1 MASLIRY
8 GQVEVELTLDQPDT
22 SKPKVSGKVPKDDGA
37 GGHASAHRGASTS
50 PQVRGKYPKKT
61 VPAGRLYGQILF
73 EGKTP
78 EYHQI
83 GILVERKPGITYLAV
98 RINSASKLIPA
109 DPNGASD
116 PFVVVEWD
124 GMQQETKVI
133 LRLLSASECL

>member
-1 MASLIRY
+1 M
-8 GQVEVELTLDQPDT
+8 
-22 SKPKVSGKVPKDDGA
+22 
-37 GGHASAHRGASTS
+37 
-50 PQVRGKYPKKT
+50 RGKYPKKT